1 MDKDKKIEDTQS
13 DQLRRLA
20 EELLYYLNNYNEL
33 TKTRPHYKKIV
44 DKEIKAIIN
53 AMKALS
59 R

>member
-1 MDKDKKIEDTQS
+1 MDKDKKIEGTQS
-13 DQLRRLA
+13 DELRRLG

-44 DKEIKAIIN
+44 DKEIKTIIN

>member
-13 DQLRRLA
+13 DELRRLG

-33 TKTRPHYKKIV
+33 TKTRHHYKKIL
-44 DKEIKAIIN
+44 DKEIKTIIN

>member
-13 DQLRRLA
+13 D
-20 EELLYYLNNYNEL
+20 EL

>member
-13 DQLRRLA
+13 DELRRLG

-33 TKTRPHYKKIV
+33 TKTRPL
-44 DKEIKAIIN
+44 IK
-53 AMKALS
+53 

>member
-13 DQLRRLA
+13 DELRRLG

-53 AMKALS
+53 AMKVLS